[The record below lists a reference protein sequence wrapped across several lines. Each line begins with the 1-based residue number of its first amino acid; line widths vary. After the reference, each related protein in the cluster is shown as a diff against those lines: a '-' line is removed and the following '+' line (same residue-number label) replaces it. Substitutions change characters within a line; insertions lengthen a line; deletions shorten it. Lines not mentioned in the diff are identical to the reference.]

1 MKCKR
6 SRFCRLEKINMDLRK
21 KNCQYRVLKV
31 VALWLVISNLFCIH
45 ARAQKDSTV
54 PVKDVGDILQ
64 KIFKKKPDTTKVTSK
79 PSFVILPT
87 LSYNPSFG
95 FVIGAKVTGGKQF
108 GSPENTIYSVFGLEG
123 IYTSKGIIS
132 LKARHNLF
140 TSGNKWNFQGDWQVS
155 KYGVTDYGLGTG
167 TTSIGNGSFIINEFP
182 VKDEDSAYPVKYK
195 NVRLY
200 ERLYRKVGRHVYL
213 GGGLLIDIFRHIE
226 DLQHINGKVT
236 PHQVYSVR
244 KGFNPEEYS
253 LNGLLVAMQYNTREH
268 PIRSYGGIYADVALR
283 YNPEWLGSTKNS
295 VQLQYDYRQYWSLS
309 KRNPEH
315 VIAFWHWA
323 TYTLG
328 GTVPYLALPSTASD
342 TYNRGG
348 RGYTLG
354 RFKGPSYA
362 YFETEYRFPITA
374 NKLLSG
380 VAFFHLQS
388 ASDAINKN
396 IFESWESGVGTGL
409 RILFQKRSRTTMCI
423 DIAKG
428 RYGAWGL
435 FFGLN
440 EAF

>member
-1 MKCKR
+1 
-6 SRFCRLEKINMDLRK
+6 MDRRK
-21 KNCQYRVLKV
+21 KTCQYRILKS
-31 VALWLVISNLFCIH
+31 ALQGLILSCFFCIDLN
-45 ARAQKDSTV
+45 AQKDTSV

-64 KIFKKKPDTTKVTSK
+64 KVFKKTPDTTKKTTSK

-95 FVIGAKVTGGKQF
+95 FVIGAKLTGGKQF
-108 GSPENTIYSVFGLEG
+108 GTPENTIYSVFGLEA

-132 LKARHNLF
+132 LKARHNIF
-140 TSGNKWNFQGDWQVS
+140 TEGNKWNFQGDWQLS
-155 KYGVTDYGLGTG
+155 KYGVTDYGIGTG
-167 TTSIGNGSFIINEFP
+167 NSSYRTDAFILGQFP
-182 VKDEDSAYPVKYK
+182 VKDKDSAFPIKYS
-195 NVRLY
+195 NVRLF
-200 ERLYRKVGRHVYL
+200 ERAYRKVRPNLYV
-213 GGGLLIDIFRHIE
+213 GGGLMIDIYQNIE
-226 DLQHINGKVT
+226 DIRMDTGKIT
-236 PHQVYSVR
+236 PHQVYSLR
-244 KGFNPEEYS
+244 HGFDLNDYS
-253 LNGLLVAMQYNTREH
+253 LNGVLFALQYNTREH
-268 PIRSYGGIYADVALR
+268 PIRSYGGRYFDLAIR
-283 YNPEWLGSTKNS
+283 YNPEFLGSSQNS

-323 TYTLG
+323 SYKLSG
-328 GTVPYLALPSTASD
+328 NVPYLVMPSTASD

-380 VAFFHLQS
+380 VAFFHLQT
-388 ASDAINKN
+388 ASDALEKK
-396 IFESWESGVGTGL
+396 IFQSWESGVGTGL
-409 RILFQKRSRTTMCI
+409 RILFQKETRTTMCI
-423 DIAKG
+423 DLAKG